1 MTIDQKVC
9 PFPLFSSFL
18 AILES
23 EIARAPI
30 PAQTGVILNFR
41 DPGYSPENCGFHPV
55 EINISSLGRILYIT
69 DFSYVGPP
77 PFAEL
82 AKELDFDFSLGI
94 FQHLSREFPIHAGRD
109 LFALWQGNFVVYYR
123 MGVYSVSAEKY

>member
-1 MTIDQKVC
+1 MTIDQEAC

-41 DPGYSPENCGFHPV
+41 DPGYSPETGGFHPV
-55 EINISSLGRILYIT
+55 EISISKLGRILYIT

-94 FQHLSREFPIHAGRD
+94 FQHLSREFPIHVSRD
-109 LFALWQGNFVVYYR
+109 LFALW
-123 MGVYSVSAEKY
+123 